1 MTPSS
6 IESVDFE
13 PVQPQK
19 RPSLSV
25 LTELDSALRQEVRQK
40 GIDVIVA
47 EFSFWESQLHRDGK
61 RLRHSLK
68 QISQEQLEARLQE
81 KLKCYNTM
89 GTIWSQSIGVGCR
102 ALSAYTAFRAPAMKN
117 VFDLA
122 SSVCKQVG
130 GQISELN
137 KSFLEST
144 QHRYDNITALKQDHN
159 GGMQS
164 DERSWQETHQTVD
177 RVHQT
182 QQRVFELLL
191 SSTGG

>member
-1 MTPSS
+1 MTPSP
-6 IESVDFE
+6 IESADFE
-13 PVQPQK
+13 PVQTQK

-25 LTELDSALRQEVRQK
+25 LKELDSSLRQEVRQK

-47 EFSFWESQLHRDGK
+47 EFSFWESRLHREGK

-68 QISQEQLEARLQE
+68 QISAEQLESRLQE

-89 GTIWSQSIGVGCR
+89 GGVWSQSLEVGCN
-102 ALSAYTAFRAPAMKN
+102 ALATYATFRLPAIKN

-122 SSVCKQVG
+122 SSVCQQVGKQV
-130 GQISELN
+130 SELN
-137 KSFLEST
+137 RSSMDSQEHSYKKIGE
-144 QHRYDNITALKQDHN
+144 LKQDHSS
-159 GGMQS
+159 GMQS
-164 DERSWQETHQTVD
+164 DERSWQEAQQTVD

-191 SSTGG
+191 SSTSG

>member
-25 LTELDSALRQEVRQK
+25 LRELDSALRQEVRQK

-89 GTIWSQSIGVGCR
+89 AAIWSQSLQMGCH
-102 ALSAYTAFRAPAMKN
+102 ALSAYAALRAPVAKN
-117 VFDLA
+117 LFDLA
-122 SSVCKQVG
+122 ASLFKQVG
-130 GQISELN
+130 EQVSERN
-137 KSFLEST
+137 KGSLEST
-144 QHRYDNITALKQDHN
+144 QHRYDNINALKQDHN

>member
-25 LTELDSALRQEVRQK
+25 LRELDSALRQEVRQK

-47 EFSFWESQLHRDGK
+47 EFSFWESQLHREGK

-89 GTIWSQSIGVGCR
+89 GTIWSQSLGVGCH
-102 ALSAYTAFRAPAMKN
+102 ALGAYAAFRAPAMKN

-130 GQISELN
+130 EQVSEIN
-137 KSFLEST
+137 KSSLDSNH
-144 QHRYDNITALKQDHN
+144 HRYETISALKQDHN

-164 DERSWQETHQTVD
+164 DERSWQEAHQTVD

-191 SSTGG
+191 SSTSG